1 MTGRSRLRAV
11 PDADPH
17 GPVARRR
24 SRAVRRRRAA
34 GLLRLAVFLLLVFMA
49 AWAGA
54 RVAHAGDDPAFY
66 SGTAYTVQAGDELWT
81 IAAREYGEALDLRKA
96 VFAIRSA
103 NGLAT
108 AALQPGQRLVL
119 PYLDP

>member
-1 MTGRSRLRAV
+1 MTGRPRLRAV
-11 PDADPH
+11 PDAVPR
-17 GPVARRR
+17 GRAARPRG
-24 SRAVRRRRAA
+24 RAVRRRRAA
-34 GLLRLAVFLLLVFMA
+34 GLLRLAVFLLLVFIA

-66 SGTAYTVQAGDELWT
+66 SGTAYTVRAGDDLWT
-81 IAAREYGEALDLRKA
+81 IAAREYGDARDLRKA
-96 VFAIRSA
+96 VFSIRAA

-108 AALQPGQRLVL
+108 ATLQPGQRLVL